1 MANRNDEQVVPAV
14 GFPAGASQQRNTS
27 FSFYDLHLH
36 FTFDSFH
43 TPALSLYDY
52 DLKMPKIRSF
62 TPSWLSTD
70 STDGRGLFSP
80 SAASARKTALA
91 ASTASP
97 HTSSVHGSPN
107 KKQAANI
114 PGPRRTIARRGTEV
128 FIANGREIR
137 WADLVTMKDAW
148 EATQDGFSKSTSNTA
163 PSTPAYRVS
172 PPSPSVALQRH
183 LQVFISSTNS

>member
-1 MANRNDEQVVPAV
+1 
-14 GFPAGASQQRNTS
+14 
-27 FSFYDLHLH
+27 
-36 FTFDSFH
+36 
-43 TPALSLYDY
+43 
-52 DLKMPKIRSF
+52 MPKIRSF

-97 HTSSVHGSPN
+97 HPSVYGSP
-107 KKQAANI
+107 KKQAYI
-114 PGPRRTIARRGTEV
+114 PGPKRTIARRGTEV
-128 FIANGREIR
+128 FVANGREIR

-148 EATQDGFSKSTSNTA
+148 EATQDGFSKSSSNTS

-172 PPSPSVALQRH
+172 FVLFLQS
-183 LQVFISSTNS
+183 LQLLKLWYWSMLCVY